1 MTNGYK
7 VIDLGYA
14 LIGGEGIT
22 VPGIYEAIEG
32 ATKPVMLAGVNVR
45 GTEISPTYVT
55 FGVSGQ
61 DMIASI
67 ITTSTETSISGYT
80 VKVTD
85 EDLVT
90 VNGFTVGA

>member
-7 VIDLGYA
+7 VIDLEYA

-32 ATKPVMLAGVNVR
+32 STKPIMLAGVNVR
-45 GTEISPTYVT
+45 GTEINPAYVT
-55 FGVSGQ
+55 FAVSGS

-85 EDLVT
+85 ADLVT